1 MILSDIGK
9 IAHEEWLKSEQVRQ
23 NIKLDVFVIMPNH
36 MHGIVVIDNQGSRD
50 ALRDVSTGINAETS
64 GRDAPQRVST
74 VEVYLFT
81 AASG

>member
-9 IAHEEWLKSEQVRQ
+9 IAQEEWLKSEHVRQ

-36 MHGIVVIDNQGSRD
+36 MHGIVVIDNQGRD

-64 GRDAPQRVST
+64 GSDAPQRVST